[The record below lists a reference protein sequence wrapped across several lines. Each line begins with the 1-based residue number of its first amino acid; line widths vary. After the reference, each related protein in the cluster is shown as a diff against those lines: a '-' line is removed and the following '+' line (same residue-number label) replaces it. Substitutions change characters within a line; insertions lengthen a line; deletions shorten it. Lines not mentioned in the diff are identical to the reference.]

1 MSIKDWYSKNR
12 QNIPMWLTIGV
23 FAVCGLFCFYL
34 IGNLYLTTVIHYE
47 EYARAASSDQWKLMS
62 YASSRGMIYDINGNA
77 LASNTYDYTVVCS
90 PNSVARS
97 QGFNRE
103 LVLQGVSQILEIDW
117 EELDSIIPV
126 DPNDVND
133 PRNAVMGCDVKKNVS
148 VEVKEQ
154 LELFLNDNDIDG
166 IGFVAVPQRYY
177 NYGSLC
183 PQVIGYATNDGINLV
198 GRDGLEYYYNDL
210 LSGYNGYRY
219 SEVDSRTDGVL
230 PYSEA
235 TTIDAVDGNN
245 IVLNIDVNIQRIAE
259 EACRQAY
266 DQYQPRGG
274 VSCIVMQPYTGAV
287 LAMVSLPDYDL
298 NDPYGVPYGVDPI
311 VWQGMSEDDRV
322 TYLWSDVWRNR
333 CIQDTYEPGSTFK
346 ALTTAIAFE
355 ENLYNENSTFS
366 DDPMEAGD
374 YEISCWMQKQNGSNH
389 GEETLLQAFENS
401 CNPVFATVAKQI
413 GIDKYYEYVHTFGF
427 YEITGID
434 LPGEAVGIFHEDPTI
449 VDLACLSFGESAT
462 VTPIQ
467 LINSYCAI
475 INGGNLMVPHLVR
488 YITDSNGN
496 IVDEIEPEV
505 IRTVFSESTSE
516 RVRRLMAAV
525 VESGTG
531 SAGRVPGYSVAGKTS
546 TSTIDVGEEKG
557 MHVLSFSCFAPTE
570 NPEIA
575 VLVVLNRPEDRSVGS
590 SATAAVAAKIVE
602 GTLSYMG
609 IPRILTAED
618 YNSLRTTN
626 WVQPVAGMTA
636 GEASRTLSAYGMST
650 VYGAPGMTADT
661 IVGYTYPGTD
671 ATLPDTGIVMLYP
684 EANADGTEVQPLSST
699 VPDLRGKSGIECIEA
714 LRDANLNC
722 RLEGEDIDCTG
733 ICTAQSD
740 PAGSVVFAGTI
751 VYVTMERTDVAP
763 DATDTEEDLTG
774 EDGVVMTEPEDTE
787 VPEDYDSTTT
797 SEG

>member
-1 MSIKDWYSKNR
+1 MSDKSWYSKNR

-23 FAVCGLFCFYL
+23 FAVCGLFCLYL
-34 IGNLYLTTVIHYE
+34 IGNLYVTTVIHYE
-47 EYARAASSDQWKLMS
+47 EYARAAASDQWKLMS
-62 YASSRGMIYDINGNA
+62 YSSGRGMIYDINGNP

-90 PNSVARS
+90 PNSLARS
-97 QGFNRE
+97 DNFDRE
-103 LVLQGVSQILEIDW
+103 LVISNISQILEMDR
-117 EELDSIIPV
+117 EKLEGIIPV
-126 DPNDVND
+126 DPNDAGD
-133 PRNAVMGCDVKKNVS
+133 PRNAVMGCDIKKNVS

-154 LELFLNDNDIDG
+154 LELFLSENDIDG
-166 IGFVAVPQRYY
+166 VGFVAVPQRYY

-183 PQVIGYATNDGINLV
+183 PQVIGYATNDGVNLV

-235 TTIDAVDGNN
+235 TTINAVDGYN

-259 EACRQAY
+259 EACRSAY

-298 NDPYGVPYGVDPI
+298 NDPYGAPYGMDPAE
-311 VWQGMSEDDRV
+311 WALMSEDDQLN
-322 TYLWSDVWRNR
+322 YLWTNVWRNR

-355 ENLYNENSTFS
+355 ENYCNENTQFS
-366 DDPMEAGD
+366 DEPLPAGD
-374 YEISCWMQKQNGSNH
+374 FEISCWMQKQNNCNH
-389 GEETLLQAFENS
+389 GMETLQEAFENS
-401 CNPVFATVAKQI
+401 CNPVFAQVAQDI
-413 GIDKYYEYVHTFGF
+413 GIATYYRYVHTFGF
-427 YEITGID
+427 YEVTGID
-434 LPGEAVGIFHEDPTI
+434 LPGEAIGIFHENPNI
-449 VDLACLSFGESAT
+449 VDLSCLSFGESAT

-488 YITDSNGN
+488 YITDSDGN
-496 IVDEIEPEV
+496 IIDEIEPEV
-505 IRTVFSESTSE
+505 IRSVFSESTSE

-557 MHVLSFSCFAPTE
+557 MHVLSFSCFAPTD

-590 SATAAVAAKIVE
+590 SATAAIAARIVE

-609 IPRILTAED
+609 VPRILTAED
-618 YNSLRTTN
+618 YHNLRITN

-636 GEASRTLSAYGMST
+636 GEASRALSTYGIST
-650 VYGAPGMTADT
+650 IYGAPGMTADT

-671 ATLPDTGIVMLYP
+671 AQLTDTGIVMLYP
-684 EANADGTEVQPLSST
+684 ETNADGTEVQPLSST

-722 RLEGEDIDCTG
+722 RLEGEDEDCTG
-733 ICTAQSD
+733 ICTGQSEA
-740 PAGSVVFAGTI
+740 AGSVVFSGTI
-751 VYVTMERTDVAP
+751 VYVTMESTEADVEETDP
-763 DATDTEEDLTG
+763 EDDLTG
-774 EDGVVMTEPEDTE
+774 EDGVVMTEPEERE